1 MHVLLLGAS
10 RNIGYHVTQR
20 LLAKGHTCT
29 LLLRR
34 PDAMQA
40 DPEMSSFISQGK
52 IKISAGDALVAADV
66 QRAWDMAKSDGKV
79 DQVFYG
85 IGGEPSFSVTQG
97 YVVTPADL
105 TERGMTVLLSVIES
119 STTPS
124 TRPRLVTITSNGLDD
139 RSHGLLPLPMRAF
152 YGWGLKVPHED
163 KINQEKV
170 VKSAAGWDGE
180 GNGWLGAKNLV
191 IVRPAFLTS
200 GECKADKKAD
210 KENKKGDKKGDAYK
224 TDQELPNVWIISRE
238 DVAHFIAEK
247 VIANWDQWAGEPWVV
262 SY

>member
-1 MHVLLLGAS
+1 M
-10 RNIGYHVTQR
+10 
-20 LLAKGHTCT
+20 
-29 LLLRR
+29 
-34 PDAMQA
+34 
-40 DPEMSSFISQGK
+40 
-52 IKISAGDALVAADV
+52 
-66 QRAWDMAKSDGKV
+66 
-79 DQVFYG
+79 
-85 IGGEPSFSVTQG
+85 
-97 YVVTPADL
+97 TPADL
-105 TERGMTVLLSVIES
+105 TERGMSVLLSVIES

-139 RSHGLLPLPMRAF
+139 RSHSLLPLPMRAF

-180 GNGWLGAKNLV
+180 GRGWLGAKNVV

-200 GECKADKKAD
+200 GECKADRKADKAEKKAD
-210 KENKKGDKKGDAYK
+210 KKADKKGDKKGDKKEDAYK
-224 TDQELPNVWIISRE
+224 TGRELPNVWTISRE

-247 VIANWDQWAGEPWVV
+247 IIANWEEWAGEAWVV

>member
-1 MHVLLLGAS
+1 MQVLLLGAS

-34 PDAMQA
+34 PDAMQS
-40 DPEMSSFISQGK
+40 DPAMSGLISEGK
-52 IKISAGDALVAADV
+52 LKLSPGDALVAADI
-66 QRAWDMAKSDGKV
+66 QRAWDMAKSDGVV

-85 IGGEPSFSVTQG
+85 IGGDPSLSVTQG
-97 YVVTPADL
+97 FVVTPADI
-105 TERGMTVLLSVIES
+105 TERGMTALLSVIQS

-124 TRPRLVTITSNGLDD
+124 TRPRIVTITSNGLDD
-139 RSHGLLPLPMRAF
+139 RSHGLLPLPMRVF
-152 YGWGLKVPHED
+152 YGWALRVPHED

-180 GNGWLGAKNLV
+180 GNGWLGEKNMV

-200 GECKADKKAD
+200 GKCKADKKPD
-210 KENKKGDKKGDAYK
+210 GKEEAYRAG
-224 TDQELPNVWIISRE
+224 QELPSVWTISRA

-247 VIANWDQWAGEPWVV
+247 VIADWDKWAGEAWVV

>member
-40 DPEMSSFISQGK
+40 DPAMSGHISEGK
-52 IKISAGDALVAADV
+52 LKVSPGDALVAADV

-79 DQVFYG
+79 DLVFYG
-85 IGGEPSFSVTQG
+85 VGGAPSFSATKG
-97 YVVTPADL
+97 FVVIPADL
-105 TERGMTVLLSVIES
+105 TERGMAALLSVIES

-124 TRPRLVTITSNGLDD
+124 TRPKLVAITANGLEG
-139 RSHGLLPLPMRAF
+139 RGHSLLPFPVKAIFSLI
-152 YGWGLKVPHED
+152 KVPHDD
-163 KINQEKV
+163 KIKQEKI
-170 VKSAAGWDGE
+170 VKSAAGWDGA
-180 GNGWLGAKNLV
+180 GKGWLGAKNVV
-191 IVRPAFLTS
+191 IVRPSILTS
-200 GECKADKKAD
+200 GECKADK
-210 KENKKGDKKGDAYK
+210 GSDAYRAGH
-224 TDQELPNVWIISRE
+224 ELQSAWTISRA
-238 DVAHFIAEK
+238 DVAHFITDK
-247 VIANWDQWAGEPWVV
+247 VAANWDEWAGEAWTV